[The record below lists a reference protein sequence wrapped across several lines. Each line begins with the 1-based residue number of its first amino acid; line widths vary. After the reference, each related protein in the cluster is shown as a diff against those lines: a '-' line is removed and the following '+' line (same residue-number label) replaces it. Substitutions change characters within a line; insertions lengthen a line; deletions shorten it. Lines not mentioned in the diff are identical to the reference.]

1 MTDQLIKF
9 IEHLPLPVVLIGEDR
24 RIIASNAAM
33 RAVLGEDWQGRHFIT
48 ALRQPLLIE
57 AVETALVTG
66 AAQRTVFLDRDGGRD
81 RTFSVAVSTEPGYV
95 VLTFEDRSAQ
105 DDISRMRREFVANV
119 SHELRTPLTAL
130 LGFVETLRGAA
141 RDDPEARDRFLSIMA
156 READRMTRLVDD
168 LLSLSRV
175 EETSR
180 MRPQDPVDLGALVES
195 ALVETGP
202 VIDTAKARLSVSLT
216 KGTTIPGD
224 TGQLRQVIGNLIENA
239 VKYGPEGGTI
249 TITLSDI
256 GPQPRLR
263 ADGVA
268 LTVHNEGEGIAE
280 HHLPRLTERFY
291 RVDNHRSRARGGT
304 GLGLSI
310 VKHIVTRH
318 RGRLEIDSAPGQ
330 GVTVRII
337 LPVQS

>member
-24 RIIASNAAM
+24 RIIASNATM
-33 RAVLGEDWQGRHFIT
+33 RTVLGEDWQGRHFIT

-180 MRPQDPVDLGALVES
+180 MRPQDPVDLAALVDS

-202 VIDTAKARLSVSLT
+202 VIDTVKARLSVSLT
-216 KGTTIPGD
+216 KGTIVPGD
-224 TGQLRQVIGNLIENA
+224 AGQLRQVIGNLIENA

-337 LPVQS
+337 LPVQT

>member
-24 RIIASNAAM
+24 RIIASNATM
-33 RAVLGEDWQGRHFIT
+33 RTVLGEDWQGRHFIT

-95 VLTFEDRSAQ
+95 
-105 DDISRMRREFVANV
+105 
-119 SHELRTPLTAL
+119 
-130 LGFVETLRGAA
+130 
-141 RDDPEARDRFLSIMA
+141 ARDRFLSIMA

-180 MRPQDPVDLGALVES
+180 MRPQDPVDLAALVDS

-202 VIDTAKARLSVSLT
+202 VIDTVKARLSVSLT
-216 KGTTIPGD
+216 KGTIVPGD
-224 TGQLRQVIGNLIENA
+224 AGQLRQVIGNLIENA

-310 VKHIVTRH
+310 VKHIITRH

-337 LPVQS
+337 LPVQT